1 MDNVGL
7 TDNFFVL
14 VGRLFLPMVLARQ
27 IYCQLSTLMANPKM
41 SELLKHDN
49 INHMN
54 GKAMIKSINHIED
67 TDIMTHAEAR
77 IVFLQLREPR
87 SST

>member
-1 MDNVGL
+1 
-7 TDNFFVL
+7 
-14 VGRLFLPMVLARQ
+14 
-27 IYCQLSTLMANPKM
+27 MANPTM
-41 SELLKHDN
+41 SEFLRNDD
-49 INHMN
+49 IDHMN